1 MRHIILNTATIPV
14 LVSLENIRYLGIE
27 DGQLCIEY
35 VDNRVIKIA
44 IIDTDTDILNK
55 ISNLLK

>member
-27 DGQLCIEY
+27 DGKLCIEY
-35 VDNRVIKIA
+35 VDNRVIKIT
-44 IIDTDTDILNK
+44 ITDTDILNK